1 MSAKVEKAL
10 DRLIGVLPLKAKQE
24 SCGPEIKALHQKVLR
39 SFVEKGRILTKEE
52 MAQHVGNID
61 EAASILK
68 TNDMVVFSCSGQ
80 PIGAYPFTM
89 EDREHKIRV
98 NGHTVNAMCALDAL
112 AVSPMFGVK
121 TEISSKCRA
130 TGAPV
135 VIRQTGKTIENPEEA
150 AGIHFGIIW
159 KAASSCSCCANSL
172 CMEMMFLKD
181 EQVAETWLA
190 EDNGNRE
197 TFTLQEAV
205 DFGAQFFVP
214 LMA

>member
-1 MSAKVEKAL
+1 
-10 DRLIGVLPLKAKQE
+10 
-24 SCGPEIKALHQKVLR
+24 
-39 SFVEKGRILTKEE
+39 

-61 EAASILK
+61 DAASILK
-68 TNDMVVFSCSGQ
+68 ANDMVVFSCSGQ

-135 VIRQTGKTIENPEEA
+135 VIRQTGKTIENSEEA
-150 AGIHFGIIW
+150 ADIHFGIIW
-159 KAASSCSCCANSL
+159 GAASSCSCCANSL

-181 EQVAETWLA
+181 GEVAKTWLA
-190 EDNGNRE
+190 ADQGNRE

>member
-1 MSAKVEKAL
+1 MSEKVTKAL
-10 DRLIGVLPLKAKQE
+10 ERLIGVLPLKAKQE
-24 SCGPEIKALHQKVLR
+24 SCGPEIKELHQQVLR
-39 SFVEKGRILTKEE
+39 SFVERGRILSKEE
-52 MAQHVGNID
+52 MAAHVGNID
-61 EAASILK
+61 EAVNVLK

-89 EDREHKIRV
+89 EEREHKVRV

-112 AVSPMFGVK
+112 AVSPMFGVD

-135 VIRQTGKTIENPEEA
+135 TVKQSGRTVKNLDQA
-150 AGIHFGIIW
+150 ADIHFGIIW
-159 KAASSCSCCANSL
+159 GAASSCSCCANSL

-181 EQVAETWLA
+181 SKVAASWLA
-190 EDNGNRE
+190 EGTGNRE

-214 LMA
+214 LMS

>member
-1 MSAKVEKAL
+1 MSAKVAKAL
-10 DRLIGVLPLKAKQE
+10 GRLISVLPLKAKQE

-39 SFVEKGRILTKEE
+39 SFIEKGRILTKEE
-52 MAQHVGNID
+52 MAQQVGNID
-61 EAASILK
+61 DAVNVLK
-68 TNDMVVFSCSGQ
+68 ANDMVVFSCAGQ
-80 PIGAYPFTM
+80 PVGAYPFTM

-112 AVSPMFGVK
+112 AVSPMFGVN
-121 TEISSKCRA
+121 TEIFSKCRA

-135 VIRQTGKTIENPEEA
+135 VIRQTGKIIENPEEA
-150 AGIHFGIIW
+150 ADIHFGIIW
-159 KAASSCSCCANSL
+159 GAASSCSCCANSL

-181 EQVAETWLA
+181 GEVAKTWLA
-190 EDNGNRE
+190 ADQGNRE

>member
-24 SCGPEIKALHQKVLR
+24 SCAPEIKALHQKVLR

-52 MAQHVGNID
+52 MSEHVGNVE
-61 EAASILK
+61 EAVNILQN
-68 TNDMVVFSCSGQ
+68 NDMVVFSCSGQ
-80 PIGAYPFTM
+80 PVGAYPFTM
-89 EDREHKIRV
+89 EDREHKISV

-112 AVSPMFGVK
+112 AVSSMFDLK

-135 VIRQTGKTIENPEEA
+135 FIVQTGKTIENKEEA
-150 AGIHFGIIW
+150 ANIHFGIIW

-181 EQVAETWLA
+181 KQIAEAWLA
-190 EDNGNRE
+190 EDSGNRE

-205 DFGAQFFVP
+205 DFGTQFFVP